1 MKIKALCSFCG
12 VVSMAE
18 GEIRDCENEYVVKD
32 LLKAGYV
39 EAAETPPPEK
49 KTKQARGKKAMTV
62 HENQ

>member
-1 MKIKALCSFCG
+1 
-12 VVSMAE
+12 MAE

-49 KTKQARGKKAMTV
+49 KTKQARGKKAVTV